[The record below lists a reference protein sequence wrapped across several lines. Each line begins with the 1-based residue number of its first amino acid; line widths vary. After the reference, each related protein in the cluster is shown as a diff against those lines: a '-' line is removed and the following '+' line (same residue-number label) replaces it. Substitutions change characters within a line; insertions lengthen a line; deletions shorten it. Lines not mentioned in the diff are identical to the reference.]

1 MMKSRAWWRNPRLLL
16 ILIVA
21 FAIPFPALALL
32 VRPVLLDLTSTGSN
46 ASGSLEVINDR
57 NRPVAVEV
65 TVKKLSLP
73 ERGDPVLTPD
83 DGSNFQIFPPIA
95 SIAPGARQV
104 FRVRWVGNPTPAESQ
119 LYMFSTSELPVA
131 ARPNETT
138 VQVLYAIN
146 SVVAV
151 RAPDAKP
158 NIAIESIVRA
168 TRPDSKTGESKS
180 GVEITFSNT
189 GPAHGFVTRSALELR
204 DDSAKWSHTFEPS
217 DLNNAFGLGL
227 VPANA
232 KRVMFLPIAELPPAG
247 DLSAD
252 MRAPAVS

>member
-1 MMKSRAWWRNPRLLL
+1 MMKSRAHWRKPCLFL
-16 ILIVA
+16 ILLMA
-21 FAIPFPALALL
+21 FAIPFPAWALL

-46 ASGSLEVINDR
+46 SSGSLEVINDR

-65 TVKKLSLP
+65 TVKKLTLP

-83 DGSNFQIFPPIA
+83 DGANFQIFPPIA

-104 FRVRWVGNPTPAESQ
+104 FRVRWVGNPAPAESQ

-131 ARPNETT
+131 NRPNSTT

-151 RAPDAKP
+151 RAPNAKP
-158 NIAIESIVRA
+158 NIAIDSMARV
-168 TRPDSKTGESKS
+168 TRPDGKS
-180 GVEITFSNT
+180 GIEITFANT
-189 GPAHGFVTRSALELR
+189 GPSHGFVTQAELELR
-204 DDSAKWSHTFEPS
+204 DDAANWSHTFEPS

-227 VPANA
+227 VPANS
-232 KRVMFLPIAELPPAG
+232 KRVMFLPVADLPPSG
-247 DLSAD
+247 DLSAE

>member
-1 MMKSRAWWRNPRLLL
+1 MTKSRAFWRNPRLLL
-16 ILIVA
+16 ITLLA

-57 NRPVAVEV
+57 NRTVAVEV
-65 TVKKLSLP
+65 TVKKLALP
-73 ERGDPVLTPD
+73 ERGDPVLTAD
-83 DGSNFQIFPPIA
+83 DGANFQIFPPIA

-104 FRVRWVGNPTPAESQ
+104 FRVRWIGDPAPAESQ

-131 ARPNETT
+131 DRPDATT

-151 RAPDAKP
+151 RAPGAKP
-158 NIAIESIVRA
+158 NIAIESIARA
-168 TRPDSKTGESKS
+168 THPDGKS
-180 GVEITFSNT
+180 GVEITFANT
-189 GPAHGFVTRSALELR
+189 GPSHGFVTQSALELK
-204 DDSAKWSHTFEPS
+204 DDTAKWSHTFEPS
-217 DLNNAFGLGL
+217 ELNNAFGLGL

-232 KRVMFLPIAELPPAG
+232 KRVMFLPVADLPPSG
-247 DLSAD
+247 DFSAD
-252 MRAPAVS
+252 MHAPAVS